1 MMTKKMTCDHG
12 TRSARAKLN
21 RPKSALRGAHEFR
34 TMTERTVD
42 SKRPFVIAEIALSHD
57 GSLGMA
63 HAFLDAAAQGGADAV
78 KFQTHIA
85 GAESTFDE
93 PFRVAFSRQDL
104 KRYDYWRRTA
114 FTAEQ
119 WRELAAH
126 AKQQGIAFLS
136 SPFSV
141 EAVRLLAGLGVTLWK
156 VPSGELRSRDLLEAM
171 LATEGHIL
179 VSTGMSAW
187 QEIDETVALLR
198 SRGAEFTL
206 MQCTSRYPTS
216 LSEVGLNV
224 LEQMRSRYSC
234 PVGLSDHSGT
244 PFPALAAMARG
255 ATVIEIHVTFD
266 RRMFGPD
273 VPASITF
280 DELAFLTRA
289 RDAFNEMDGHP
300 VDKDAMA
307 QSLASMRQM
316 FGRSLAPSRALPTG
330 TVLAPDMLVAKKPGG
345 GIPTEALPELIGQRL
360 ARDVVPERILSW
372 DDLEKAAQ

>member
-1 MMTKKMTCDHG
+1 M
-12 TRSARAKLN
+12 A
-21 RPKSALRGAHEFR
+21 
-34 TMTERTVD
+34 ERTID

-63 HAFLDAAAQGGADAV
+63 HAFLDAAAQAGADAV
-78 KFQTHIA
+78 KFQMHIA

-126 AKQQGIAFLS
+126 AKQRGVAFLS
-136 SPFSV
+136 SAFSV
-141 EAVRLLAGLGVTLWK
+141 EAVRLLVGLGVTLWK

-171 LATEGHIL
+171 LATRGHIL
-179 VSTGMSAW
+179 VSTGMSPW
-187 QEIDETVALLR
+187 QEIDETVALL
-198 SRGAEFTL
+198 SSQGAGFTL
-206 MQCTSRYPTS
+206 MQCTSRYPTPF
-216 LSEVGLNV
+216 SEVGLNV
-224 LEQMRSRYSC
+224 LEQMRSRYSR

-255 ATVIEIHVTFD
+255 ATVIEVHVTFD

-280 DELAFLTRA
+280 DELAFLSRA
-289 RDAFNEMDGHP
+289 RDAINEMDDNP
-300 VDKDAMA
+300 VDKDAVA
-307 QSLASMRQM
+307 NSLESMRQI
-316 FGRSLAPSRALPTG
+316 FGRSLAPSRALSAG
-330 TVLAPDMLVAKKPGG
+330 TLLAPGMLVPRKPGG
-345 GIPTEALPELIGQRL
+345 GIPMDAMQDVMGRRL
-360 ARDVVPERILSW
+360 VRDVVPERILRW
-372 DDLEKAAQ
+372 DDLEKVAE

>member
-1 MMTKKMTCDHG
+1 V
-12 TRSARAKLN
+12 L
-21 RPKSALRGAHEFR
+21 R
-34 TMTERTVD
+34 TMTERTVGF
-42 SKRPFVIAEIALSHD
+42 KGPFVIAEVALSHD

-63 HAFLDAAAQGGADAV
+63 HAFLDAAAKSGADAV

-85 GAESTFDE
+85 AAESTFDE
-93 PFRVAFSRQDL
+93 PFRIPFSRQDV

-126 AKQQGIAFLS
+126 AKERGIAFLS

-141 EAVRLLAGLGVTLWK
+141 EAVELLAGLGVRLWK
-156 VPSGELRSRDLLEAM
+156 VPSGELRSHDLFDAM
-171 LATEGHIL
+171 LATGGHIL
-179 VSTGMSAW
+179 VSTGMSPW
-187 QEIDETVALLR
+187 QEIDDTVALLR
-198 SRGAEFTL
+198 SRGGEFTL
-206 MQCTSRYPTS
+206 MQCTSRYPTP

-224 LEQMRSRYSC
+224 LDEMRSRYSC

-244 PFPALAAMARG
+244 PFPGLAAMARG
-255 ATVIEIHVTFD
+255 ASIIEVHVTFD

-289 RDAFNEMDGHP
+289 RDAFNEMDANR

-307 QSLASMRQM
+307 NALAPMRQI
-316 FGRSLAPSRALPTG
+316 FGRSLAPSRALTAG
-330 TVLAPDMLVAKKPGG
+330 TLLAPDMLVAKKPGG
-345 GIPTEALPELIGQRL
+345 GIPTEAMPDLMGRRL
-360 ARDVVPERILSW
+360 VHDVVPERILSW
-372 DDLEKAAQ
+372 DDLEKAAE